1 MDTSTAATATEKK
14 EGKSGIVEG
23 AALPDPARKTSALA
37 VATVAAAAAA
47 AAQGGTLCFAHLV
60 GSRGL
65 FH

>member
-1 MDTSTAATATEKK
+1 MDASAAATATEKQ
-14 EGKSGIVEG
+14 EGKSGLVEG
-23 AALPDPARKTSALA
+23 AAFPDPGRKTSALA

-47 AAQGGTLCFAHLV
+47 AAQGGTLSFAHLV